1 MLKHFFRHQ
10 FRRRLKPL
18 YLGID
23 WQVDDLRLV
32 LLGYDNLGHK
42 ACKKKHSLVLGQWHL
57 SLPMLLA
64 VMAH

>member
-1 MLKHFFRHQ
+1 MGLMLKHFFRHQ

-42 ACKKKHSLVLGQWHL
+42 ACKKNI
-57 SLPMLLA
+57 P
-64 VMAH
+64 